1 MESVISKLDSI
12 NWDFDNRKKY
22 SSEMIYP
29 INCRKYYSYP
39 ATFIPEIPFTLVE
52 ILSHKGDL
60 VLDPFG
66 GIGTTFL
73 QAVIQERRAISID
86 NNLIASGVNTDFFHL
101 LNPFENIEKSM
112 QDILQACLEYVPS
125 EDYTI
130 NLNKLRRELD
140 TWYHP
145 DTFNEIAFLISI
157 YDQMGNELGKSGKSL
172 FHLCL
177 SNILT
182 TVSSQ
187 NGGWAYMADNVK
199 PKENKIIYKQ
209 AMERFKF
216 CMKQV
221 VKDFEEY
228 KRIGGKE
235 FAKFYKDLSSA
246 RCIWNEDF
254 SNFKNVIQEGTVD
267 LIITS
272 PPYPKM
278 IDYIKSQRLS
288 FYFEEKAFD
297 EKLQQEIG
305 ARYYRNRKDS
315 LQNYIISMKKCNEKL
330 YSVLRSGGY
339 LCYILPEFSAKE
351 EKERSAAIDEVIND
365 CKRLG
370 LKVRNEI
377 CRCIPG
383 TQRANNIKWASLKKE
398 KILVMEKK

>member
-22 SSEMIYP
+22 SNEMIYP

-52 ILSHKGDL
+52 ILSQKGDL

-73 QAVIQERRAISID
+73 QALIQERRAISVD
-86 NNLIASGVNTDFFHL
+86 NNLIASRVNNDFFHL
-101 LNPFENIEKSM
+101 LNPFEDMEESM
-112 QDILQACLEYVPS
+112 QHILQACLEYVPS
-125 EDYTI
+125 EQYAY
-130 NLNKLRRELD
+130 NLNNLRSELE

-145 DTFNEIAFLISI
+145 DTFNEIAFLITK
-157 YDQMGNELGKSGKSL
+157 YDQLSDELGECGKSL

-199 PKENKIIYKQ
+199 PKENKIVYKQ

-216 CMKQV
+216 CMRQV
-221 VKDFEEY
+221 VKDFGEY

-235 FAKFYKDLSSA
+235 FSKFYKDFSPT

-254 SNFKNVIQEGTVD
+254 SNIENVFQEGTVD
-267 LIITS
+267 LIVTS

-305 ARYYRNRKDS
+305 ARYYRNKKDS
-315 LQNYIISMKKCNEKL
+315 LQKYIISMKKCNQKL
-330 YSVLRSGGY
+330 YSVLKRGGY
-339 LCYILPEFSAKE
+339 LCYILPGFSEKE
-351 EKERSAAIDEVIND
+351 EKERSKAIEDVIAD
-365 CKRLG
+365 CMELG
-370 LKVRNEI
+370 FEI
-377 CRCIPG
+377 RYETYRCIPG